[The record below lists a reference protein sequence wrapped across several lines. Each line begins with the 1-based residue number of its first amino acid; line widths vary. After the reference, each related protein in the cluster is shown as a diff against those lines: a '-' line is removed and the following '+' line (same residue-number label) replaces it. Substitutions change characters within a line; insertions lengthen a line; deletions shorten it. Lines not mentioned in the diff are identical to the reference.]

1 MTFEEGA
8 ESGQAQVATAA
19 KALSRG
25 GAAGAGDSAAAE
37 TPRAEPAAGSRETG
51 KDETR
56 VSQGLVTKTL
66 GFIHSGMG
74 ASLSILF
81 LPCSSGSSLV
91 PGLGLSAAVHT
102 ISS

>member
-8 ESGQAQVATAA
+8 ESSQAKVAAAA
-19 KALSRG
+19 KALSRA
-25 GAAGAGDSAAAE
+25 GAAGDGGRAAAE
-37 TPRAEPAAGSRETG
+37 RPRAERGAGRRETG

-56 VSQGLVTKTL
+56 IRQGLVTKTL

>member
-8 ESGQAQVATAA
+8 ESSQAKVATAA
-19 KALSRG
+19 KAQSRA
-25 GAAGAGDSAAAE
+25 GAAGDGGSAAAE
-37 TPRAEPAAGSRETG
+37 RPRAERGAGRRETG

-56 VSQGLVTKTL
+56 IRQGLVTNTL